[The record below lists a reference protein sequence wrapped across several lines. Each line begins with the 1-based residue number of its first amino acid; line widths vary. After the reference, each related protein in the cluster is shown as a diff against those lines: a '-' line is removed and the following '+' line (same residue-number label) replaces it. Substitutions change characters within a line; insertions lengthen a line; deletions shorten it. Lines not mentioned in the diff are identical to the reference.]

1 MSICPVRPGSVSLT
15 ETPVN
20 KANAFH
26 QLGTLLTATEA
37 GLVAEALEE
46 GESLTS
52 AVGIIDVAKRADVS
66 RLLGA
71 AGLRFEGDLVSSVLR
86 GIEGARST
94 KRSVD
99 TLWTSPGHVFGSGA
113 LTTSLTSL
121 VEGARRSVV
130 CSTFNFQKTSGMW
143 TALHNA
149 AKRPNMGVRVYIDAQ
164 ANTGGYGPS
173 PLDVAAWISPGVVL
187 QTKPFDGNPVRNHAK
202 FVCVDQRFV
211 AITSA
216 NFSWSA
222 EYGNIELGLVID
234 DGSLAE
240 RIEGELRAAEPH
252 LYEPVLPHR

>member
-1 MSICPVRPGSVSLT
+1 M
-15 ETPVN
+15 
-20 KANAFH
+20 
-26 QLGTLLTATEA
+26 LLTATEA

-52 AVGIIDVAKRADVS
+52 AVGIVDVAKRADVS
-66 RLLGA
+66 RLLSA
-71 AGLRFEGDLVSSVLR
+71 AGLRFEGELVASVLR
-86 GIEGARST
+86 GIEGARSMMS
-94 KRSVD
+94 SVD

-149 AKRPNMGVRVYIDAQ
+149 AKRPSMGVRVYIDAQ
-164 ANTGGYGPS
+164 ANTVGYGPS

-187 QTKPFDGNPVRNHAK
+187 QTKPFDGNLVRNHAK

-222 EYGNIELGLVID
+222 EYGNIELGLVLD
-234 DGSLAE
+234 DGGLAE

-252 LYEPVLPHR
+252 LYEAVLPR